1 LSEADLLANIAQPG
15 PLRARD
21 GEPLFTE
28 PWQAQIVA
36 LATAMVAQGR
46 FTAMRWSDTLGAEI
60 RNALASGAPDN
71 AATYYN
77 CVLVAVETLTIEGE
91 LATAGQL
98 SGRKAQWAHAYENT
112 PHGAPVV
119 LAAGDGG
126 NGGFGGGD
134 CGGGG
139 GGAC

>member
-1 LSEADLLANIAQPG
+1 LSNTDLLASIAQPG
-15 PLRARD
+15 PLHARD

-46 FTAMRWSDTLGAEI
+46 FTATRWSDTLGAEI
-60 RNALASGAPDN
+60 RNALAAGAPDN

-77 CVLVAVETLTIEGE
+77 CVLVAVETLTMEAE

-98 SGRKAQWAHAYENT
+98 AGRKAQWTRAYENT

-126 NGGFGGGD
+126 GFGGGD

-139 GGAC
+139 GDAG